1 MLETNYQQKDPIY
14 YEGYRED
21 ILPLLPKHVGRVL
34 EVGCGTGNT
43 LAYLK
48 DNNYCDWT
56 CGVELFPDAAVIAKD
71 RVDLF
76 FQANIETFDL
86 PIELHSIDTILCL
99 DVLEHLVNPEAV
111 IQKLHQYLAPGGAIV
126 ASLPNVR
133 HYTVLFPLLFQ
144 DKWEYQDNGILDKT
158 HLKFF
163 VKETAINLMESSGLS
178 VTKVIQSLAFRRSI
192 FVNALTFGLFKSFL
206 TWQYLIK
213 VKE

>member
-56 CGVELFPDAAVIAKD
+56 CGVELFPAAAVIAKE

-86 PIELHSIDTILCL
+86 PIELNSIDTILCL

-111 IQKLHQYLAPGGAIV
+111 IQKLHQYLAPGGTIV

-133 HYTVLFPLLFQ
+133 HYSVLLPLLFQ

-163 VKETAINLMESSGLS
+163 VKETAIKLMESSGLS
-178 VTKVIQSLAFRRSI
+178 VTNVIQSLAFRRSI
-192 FVNALTFGLFKSFL
+192 FFNVATFGLFKSFL